1 MGTRLLVAPDIVLTS
16 YHVVEPVFT
25 GGQNAANVRVR
36 FDYIVLAGG
45 EVRTGVVVDLHR
57 SHWDIDHSS
66 CTADEKNDLA
76 NPQLPSGD
84 QLDYALPY
92 GSRAGTYIRAT
103 AVPNDVSDNGLRRI
117 D

>member
-1 MGTRLLVAPDIVLTS
+1 MGTGLLVAPDIVLTS

-45 EVRTGVVVDLHR
+45 EVRTGVVVELHR
-57 SHWDIDHSS
+57 SQWDIDHSS

-84 QLDYALPY
+84 QLDYALL
-92 GSRAGTYIRAT
+92 RLARYIRAT
-103 AVPNDVSDNGLRRI
+103 AVPNATVGRVGVPPG
-117 D
+117 